1 MTLRKEVLGERIR
14 RLVISKFNLD
24 IKPRDILAEQSL
36 IELGVGVDSVSTLEF
51 IMELEEEFEVSID
64 ESEVDPGVLETV
76 ESLSEFVM
84 SLGSGGYKRQLETRF
99 LLD

>member
-1 MTLRKEVLGERIR
+1 MTLRKEVLEKKIR

-24 IKPRDILAEQSL
+24 IEPQDISAEQSL

-51 IMELEEEFEVSID
+51 IMQLEEEFGVSID

-76 ESLSEFVM
+76 ESLSEFIM
-84 SLGSGGYKRQLETRF
+84 LLGSAGISGS
-99 LLD
+99 

>member
-1 MTLRKEVLGERIR
+1 MTARKEVLGEKIR

-24 IKPRDILAEQSL
+24 IEPRDISAEQSL

-51 IMELEEEFEVSID
+51 IMELEEELGVSID

-76 ESLSEFVM
+76 ESLSEFIL
-84 SLGSGGYKRQLETRF
+84 SLGSADTGGG
-99 LLD
+99 

>member
-24 IKPRDILAEQSL
+24 IKPRDISAEQSL

-76 ESLSEFVM
+76 GSLSEFVM
-84 SLGSGGYKRQLETRF
+84 SLGSADTNGS
-99 LLD
+99 